1 MSVDSDLVSEFG
13 NLITPC
19 KQSHPMQE
27 CGARTRAGGK
37 CKGKPMRNRRCR
49 MHGGAS
55 LDGYSHPNYKHGRYC
70 KTTFEGRLRIAEVAR
85 RKRERAQRKED
96 RYAIGKLQRW
106 VDEQMSRRGT
116 YNAMTAIRL
125 VRGWRAEYREK
136 QRALS
141 DAKPPDVGYFANLF
155 SGSKPV

>member
-1 MSVDSDLVSEFG
+1 
-13 NLITPC
+13 
-19 KQSHPMQE
+19 
-27 CGARTRAGGK
+27 
-37 CKGKPMRNRRCR
+37 

-55 LDGYSHPNYKHGRYC
+55 LSGYSHPNFKHGRYA
-70 KTTFEGRLRIAEVAR
+70 KTTVEGCLRRAQVAR

-106 VDEQMSRRGT
+106 VDEQMNRRGT

-136 QRALS
+136 QRARC
-141 DAKPPDVGYFANLF
+141 DAKPPDVSYFANLF
-155 SGSKPV
+155 LDSEPV